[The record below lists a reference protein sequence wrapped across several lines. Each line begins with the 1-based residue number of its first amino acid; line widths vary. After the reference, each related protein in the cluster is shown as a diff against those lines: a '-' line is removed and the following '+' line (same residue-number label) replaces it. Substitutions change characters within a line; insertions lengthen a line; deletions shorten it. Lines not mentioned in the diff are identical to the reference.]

1 MFSKIN
7 NLFLCAVLLLFNSLA
22 QGQVNCSCALL
33 RAIFEQKEVLDQHRL
48 NQFEEESLVLIDT
61 SGYFMPCTD
70 SLNLKIANVQIV
82 KNAENATKSGLVQM
96 YVYERK
102 GKGDRIHVLL
112 WNKENNQHSTL
123 IFKFRRQKQTF
134 ILKHF
139 EQGQF

>member
-1 MFSKIN
+1 M
-7 NLFLCAVLLLFNSLA
+7 CAVLLFSNSLA

-33 RAIFEQKEVLDQHRL
+33 RAIFEQKEVQDQHRL

-61 SGYFMPCTD
+61 SGYFMSCAD
-70 SLNLKIANVQIV
+70 SLNLKISDIQIV
-82 KNAENATKSGLVQM
+82 KNAEDATESGLVQM

-102 GKGDRIHVLL
+102 GKGGRIHVLL

-123 IFKFRRQKQTF
+123 IFKFRRQKQIF
-134 ILKHF
+134 ILKDF